1 MSILNQ
7 KTINHS
13 VLISTTLLS
22 LIMLS
27 WWMVHDPVQD
37 FVEHIP
43 GADNRPEV
51 IAGMNDLVDIGSIFE
66 KYDGTPAP
74 KSSDWPRFR
83 GEYFDNIS
91 RANIKLTNGW
101 DEAGPNILWT
111 IDLGEGHAGP
121 VIANGMVYV
130 LDYDEEKRQEIL
142 RCFSFLDGKEIWRR
156 GYDLEIKRNHGMSR
170 TVPAVSGAYVL
181 TIGPK
186 CQAMCVSADSGLF
199 KWGIDLARDY
209 EVEIPLWYTGQCP
222 LIDDTTAIIAVGGK
236 SLIIAVGCESG
247 RVLWEIPNP
256 NNWKMSHASIIPMT
270 IEGKKMFIYS
280 ALGGVVG
287 VSAGGEDVQNNRHQF
302 IIMNMFMQL
311 CQKMLAP

>member
-1 MSILNQ
+1 MSIINQ
-7 KTINHS
+7 KTINNS
-13 VLISTTLLS
+13 VFISTTLLS

-37 FVEHIP
+37 FAEFVP

-66 KYDGTPAP
+66 KYDGIPAP
-74 KSSDWPRFR
+74 KSADWPRFR

-91 RANIKLTNGW
+91 RANINLTNGW

-121 VIANGMVYV
+121 VIANGRVYL

-181 TIGPK
+181 TIGPMGNRS
-186 CQAMCVSADSGLF
+186 CAGLR
-199 KWGIDLARDY
+199 G
-209 EVEIPLWYTGQCP
+209 
-222 LIDDTTAIIAVGGK
+222 
-236 SLIIAVGCESG
+236 
-247 RVLWEIPNP
+247 
-256 NNWKMSHASIIPMT
+256 
-270 IEGKKMFIYS
+270 
-280 ALGGVVG
+280 
-287 VSAGGEDVQNNRHQF
+287 
-302 IIMNMFMQL
+302 
-311 CQKMLAP
+311 